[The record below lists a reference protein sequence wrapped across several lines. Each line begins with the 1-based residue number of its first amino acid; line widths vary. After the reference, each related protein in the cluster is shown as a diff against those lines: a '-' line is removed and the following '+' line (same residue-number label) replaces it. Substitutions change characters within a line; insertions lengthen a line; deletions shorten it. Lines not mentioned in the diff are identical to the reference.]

1 MTSTLAGQRPQ
12 LAKQETAGRFRWL
25 TKRKPSLPFIL
36 WLITCLLVSV
46 IYLGPVIWMFFTA
59 FKPLEEIRSWPP
71 QMFPENWTLENFV
84 LAWNGMN
91 WGRMFFNSI
100 FLATVIT
107 LLHLFF
113 SSLAAFAFA
122 RLQFPYKNVIFMLVL
137 GTMIVPE
144 QVDLIP
150 RFLMMSDWGLVNTF
164 APVIILAL
172 VHGFTI
178 FLYRQFFQSLPQ
190 ELFDAAH
197 VDGANLFRIYRSLAM
212 PLAWPA
218 TATLFIFT
226 FLAHWNAFLYP
237 LIYLQDESLF
247 TIQLGLAFFSYTQ
260 AGLPIGPLMAASVFV
275 ALPPIIVYIMF
286 QHHFARGV
294 VMTGVKG

>member
-1 MTSTLAGQRPQ
+1 MTSALAEQQQ
-12 LAKQETAGRFRWL
+12 LVKENIARNQRWL
-25 TKRKPSLPFIL
+25 ATRKQRLLFVL
-36 WLITCLLVSV
+36 WLITCLAITA

-71 QMFPENWTLENFV
+71 QMFPDNWTIENFSK
-84 LAWNGMN
+84 AWIAVS
-91 WGRMFFNSI
+91 WPRMFFNSV
-100 FLATVIT
+100 FLATTIT
-107 LLHLFF
+107 ISHLFF

-122 RLQFPYKNVIFMLVL
+122 RLRFPFKNVIFMLVL
-137 GTMIVPE
+137 ATMIVPD

-150 RFLMMSDWGLVNTF
+150 RFLMMAQWGLVNTYV
-164 APVIILAL
+164 PVILLAL

-190 ELFDAAH
+190 ELFDAAR
-197 VDGANLFRIYRSLAM
+197 VDGAGYFRIYWSLAM

-226 FLAHWNAFLYP
+226 FLGHWNAFLYP
-237 LIYLQDESLF
+237 LIYLQDPDLF
-247 TIQLGLAFFSYTQ
+247 TVQLGLAFFSYTQ
-260 AGLPIGPLMAASVFV
+260 AGTPVGPLMAASVFV

-286 QHHFARGV
+286 QHHFAQGV
-294 VMTGVKG
+294 VMSGVKG